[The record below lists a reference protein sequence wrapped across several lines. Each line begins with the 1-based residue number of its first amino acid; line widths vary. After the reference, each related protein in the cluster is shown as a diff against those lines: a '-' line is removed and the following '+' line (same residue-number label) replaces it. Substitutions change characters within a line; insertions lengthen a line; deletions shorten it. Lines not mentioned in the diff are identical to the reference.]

1 MIVHL
6 NGDYETVDYVPNRSV
21 LLYDNNEDEEY
32 PLHWHNAIEII
43 MPLTNGFEA
52 VCAGKN
58 YKLSERDILII
69 PGGTLHNLKAQ
80 SGRRIIFLCDN
91 NSLAA
96 NPALSELYSVLSEPV
111 LINSDYDKEFLK
123 SLNHILE
130 EIYVLYSNYTDI
142 TEVYIYI
149 KLVTLLARIKEYQLN
164 EIKYD
169 DGGKYVDKF
178 NLILKYIE
186 QNYANDVTLE
196 KLADIAG
203 YSPYHF
209 SRIFKKYSNTTFI
222 NFLNRRRIKAA
233 ELLLLESGSSITDVA
248 MQVGFASLTTFNRV
262 FKSINGCT
270 PSEYKKLY
278 RTNNKHRTFMKC
290 SHFINVRCSC
300 CYQIF
305 VCSSLTLCSRFMAY
319 IFSSARLKKSS
330 GKVCCEI
337 SAMYIPM
344 LALRV

>member
-58 YKLSERDILII
+58 YKLSERNILII

-186 QNYANDVTLE
+186 QNYANDITLE

-209 SRIFKKYSNTTFI
+209 SRTFKKYSNTTFI

-278 RTNNKHRTFMKC
+278 RTTQTSKGFT
-290 SHFINVRCSC
+290 
-300 CYQIF
+300 
-305 VCSSLTLCSRFMAY
+305 
-319 IFSSARLKKSS
+319 
-330 GKVCCEI
+330 
-337 SAMYIPM
+337 
-344 LALRV
+344 

>member
-21 LLYDNNEDEEY
+21 LLYDNIEDEEY

-186 QNYANDVTLE
+186 QNYANDITLE

-209 SRIFKKYSNTTFI
+209 QGYSKIQQHDLYQLPEPTPNKGSR
-222 NFLNRRRIKAA
+222 A
-233 ELLLLESGSSITDVA
+233 SS
-248 MQVGFASLTTFNRV
+248 
-262 FKSINGCT
+262 
-270 PSEYKKLY
+270 P
-278 RTNNKHRTFMKC
+278 
-290 SHFINVRCSC
+290 
-300 CYQIF
+300 
-305 VCSSLTLCSRFMAY
+305 
-319 IFSSARLKKSS
+319 
-330 GKVCCEI
+330 
-337 SAMYIPM
+337 
-344 LALRV
+344 

>member
-6 NGDYETVDYVPNRSV
+6 NGDFETVDYVQNRSV
-21 LLYDNNEDEEY
+21 LLYDNIENEEY

-52 VCAGKN
+52 ICGGKD
-58 YKLSERDILII
+58 YKLCERDILII
-69 PGGTLHNLKAQ
+69 PGGTMHNLKAQ
-80 SGRRIIFLCDN
+80 SGRRLIFQCDN
-91 NSLAA
+91 NSLIG

-111 LINSDYDKEFLK
+111 LINSEYDKEFLR
-123 SLNHILE
+123 SMNNILE
-130 EIYVLYSNYTDI
+130 EIYVLYSNFSDV

-149 KLVTLLARIKEYQLN
+149 KLVTLLARVKEYQLS

-169 DGGKYVDKF
+169 DGGKYADKF
-178 NLILKYIE
+178 RLILKYIE
-186 QNYANDVTLE
+186 QNYANDITLE
-196 KLADIAG
+196 ELASIAG
-203 YSPYHF
+203 YSTYHF
-209 SRIFKKYSNTTFI
+209 SRIFKKYSSTTFI

-278 RTNNKHRTFMKC
+278 RTTGTSESFK
-290 SHFINVRCSC
+290 
-300 CYQIF
+300 
-305 VCSSLTLCSRFMAY
+305 
-319 IFSSARLKKSS
+319 
-330 GKVCCEI
+330 
-337 SAMYIPM
+337 
-344 LALRV
+344 

>member
-1 MIVHL
+1 MIVNL
-6 NGDYETVDYVPNRSV
+6 NGDFETVDYVQNRSV
-21 LLYDNNEDEEY
+21 LLYDNIENEEY

-43 MPLTNGFEA
+43 MPLTNGLEA
-52 VCAGKN
+52 ICSGKE

-80 SGRRIIFLCDN
+80 SGRRLIFLCDN
-91 NSLAA
+91 NSLMA
-96 NPALSELYSVLSEPV
+96 NPALSKLYSVLSEPV

-123 SLNHILE
+123 SMNHILE
-130 EIYVLYSNYTDI
+130 EIYVLYSNFTDI

-149 KLVTLLARIKEYQLN
+149 KLVTLLARVKEYQLS

-186 QNYANDVTLE
+186 QNYANDITLE

-209 SRIFKKYSNTTFI
+209 SRIFKKYSSTTFI

-262 FKSINGCT
+262 FKNINGCT

-278 RTNNKHRTFMKC
+278 RTFQT
-290 SHFINVRCSC
+290 SE
-300 CYQIF
+300 
-305 VCSSLTLCSRFMAY
+305 RF
-319 IFSSARLKKSS
+319 S
-330 GKVCCEI
+330 
-337 SAMYIPM
+337 
-344 LALRV
+344 

>member
-186 QNYANDVTLE
+186 QNYANDITLE

-209 SRIFKKYSNTTFI
+209 SRIFKKYSNMTFI

-278 RTNNKHRTFMKC
+278 RTTQTSKGFT
-290 SHFINVRCSC
+290 
-300 CYQIF
+300 
-305 VCSSLTLCSRFMAY
+305 
-319 IFSSARLKKSS
+319 
-330 GKVCCEI
+330 
-337 SAMYIPM
+337 
-344 LALRV
+344 